1 MLELFNLCYQAA
13 TAAQPVLRGVSL
25 QLAVGQPALVA
36 GGSGSGKTT
45 LLELIAGLAEPSS
58 GQVLW

>member
-1 MLELFNLCYQAA
+1 MLELRNLCYQAA

-36 GGSGSGKTT
+36 G
-45 LLELIAGLAEPSS
+45 
-58 GQVLW
+58 